1 MIWILDDRHLSSL
14 LRGNGRP
21 EPVEDQDRT
30 VTTGYWYVRLCQA
43 VLGASPRPGALSS
56 PFVNLPANL
65 HDRAVLALLRLPP
78 SIELVS
84 LRELAPVIGRLRAR
98 HSLNILGMEA
108 LAASVHLAGGV
119 VLSSASPRL
128 EAALAAASRPAVVC
142 DP

>member
-1 MIWILDDRHLSSL
+1 MIWILDDQHLSTM
-14 LRGNGRP
+14 LRGHRRP
-21 EPVEDQDRT
+21 EPVADQDRT
-30 VTTGYWYVRLCQA
+30 ATTGYWYVRLCQA
-43 VLGASPRPGALSS
+43 VLGSAPRPGALSG
-56 PFVNLPANL
+56 PFANLPTDL

-108 LAASVHLAGGV
+108 LAASVHLHAGV
-119 VLSSASPRL
+119 VLSSVSPRL